1 MNATIRRLEPLEYVH
16 LNEFLYYAVFN
27 PDGDNPLPFSIIQ
40 QPELQVYIKN
50 FGEELDDYAL
60 CAQLSGGNIVGI
72 CWIRK
77 MSGYGTID
85 ASIPEL
91 SISVKPG
98 FQGKGIGRYL
108 LRSMLEAMRNLGYSY
123 VSLSVD
129 KSNRAY
135 SWYLSEGFKQVEDKN
150 GTCILVYSFKSI

>member
-16 LNEFLYYAVFN
+16 LNEFLYYAIFN
-27 PDGDNPLPFSIIQ
+27 PDDDNPLPFSIIQ

-60 CAQLSGGNIVGI
+60 CAQLSGAHIVGI

-85 ASIPEL
+85 A
-91 SISVKPG
+91 
-98 FQGKGIGRYL
+98 
-108 LRSMLEAMRNLGYSY
+108 
-123 VSLSVD
+123 
-129 KSNRAY
+129 
-135 SWYLSEGFKQVEDKN
+135 
-150 GTCILVYSFKSI
+150 

>member
-16 LNEFLYYAVFN
+16 LNEFLYYAIFN
-27 PDGDNPLPFSIIQ
+27 PDDDNPLPFSIIQ

-72 CWIRK
+72 CCIRK

-108 LRSMLEAMRNLGYSY
+108 LRSMLEAMINLGYSY

-135 SWYLSEGFKQVEDKN
+135 SWYLSEGIKQVEDKN

>member
-1 MNATIRRLEPLEYVH
+1 
-16 LNEFLYYAVFN
+16 
-27 PDGDNPLPFSIIQ
+27 
-40 QPELQVYIKN
+40 
-50 FGEELDDYAL
+50 
-60 CAQLSGGNIVGI
+60 
-72 CWIRK
+72 